1 MRPTVLVDASVYVF
15 RGWFSIKPTLKDPA
29 GCPVNAVF
37 GFGQWL
43 GRMLTELAPER
54 AAVAFD
60 ESLTSSFRNDYFPSY
75 KANREDAPPE
85 LKVQFPLCRR
95 LAEAAGLACLS
106 SPVYEADDLLATLA
120 VRERAAGR
128 NLLVLSRDK
137 DLAQLLRPGDEYHD
151 YPSGLRVSYEQVP
164 GVFGAPAPLIPD
176 YLGLVGDKVD
186 NIPGV
191 PGIGP
196 KTAAL
201 LLARWSG
208 LEALYADLEGVA
220 ALAVRGAPLLAAR
233 LGEHRELAFLSR
245 RLATVEDAVPLDP
258 PPELARRPP
267 DAGALAALAEELGF
281 SARWRAPFAAPAP
294 A

>member
-15 RGWFSIKPTLKDPA
+15 RGWFSIKPTLTDPA
-29 GCPVNAVF
+29 GRPVNAVF

-164 GVFGAPAPLIPD
+164 AVFGAPAPLIPD

-196 KTAAL
+196 KTATL
-201 LLARWSG
+201 LLARWPG

-233 LGEHRELAFLSR
+233 LGEHRELAFLAR